1 VVLKQHRLL
10 LRIYRKFQETYNM
23 KSQETL
29 SKIMELLNLQDE
41 VKLESM
47 KLENGTVIEAEAFEP
62 NQEVFIV
69 TEDERIAL
77 PIGEYEMEDGRIL
90 VVAEEGVIAEINEAK
105 EEEAPEEAPAE
116 EPAQEEEVEQAEEEK
131 EEEMAYDT
139 KEELTA
145 AMDELKGM
153 IDEIKSMM
161 SPKEEE
167 MSEEVVEEPKAE
179 EVEMST
185 DEPAAKPIKHNPETK
200 TPQMHKFAEGA
211 RKDTLSRIF
220 DKLG

>member
-1 VVLKQHRLL
+1 
-10 LRIYRKFQETYNM
+10 M

-47 KLENGTVIEAEAFEP
+47 KLENGTTIEAEAFEA

-69 TEDERIAL
+69 TEEDEKIAL
-77 PIGEYEMEDGRIL
+77 PVGEYTLEDGRIL
-90 VVAEEGVIAEINEAK
+90 VVAEEGIIAEVRA
-105 EEEAPEEAPAE
+105 EEEAPEEAPATE
-116 EPAQEEEVEQAEEEK
+116 EVVEEVEQAEEEQ
-131 EEEMAYDT
+131 EMAYAT
-139 KEELTA
+139 KEELSA
-145 AMDELKGM
+145 AVEEMKAM
-153 IDEIKSMM
+153 IEEIKAMM

-167 MSEEVVEEPKAE
+167 MAE
-179 EVEMST
+179 EVKEEEVDLSA
-185 DEPAAKPIKHNPETK
+185 DEPAAKPIKHSPDTK
-200 TPQMHKFAEGA
+200 TADLQKFSKGA

>member
-1 VVLKQHRLL
+1 
-10 LRIYRKFQETYNM
+10 M

-47 KLENGTVIEAEAFEP
+47 KLENGTTIEAEEFTA

-77 PIGEYEMEDGRIL
+77 PVGEYELEDGRIL
-90 VVAEEGVIAEINEAK
+90 VVAEEGVIAEMRDAG
-105 EEEAPEEAPAE
+105 EEAPEEAPAE
-116 EPAQEEEVEQAEEEK
+116 EPTEEVEANEEEEK
-131 EEEMAYDT
+131 EEMGYAT
-139 KEELTA
+139 KEELGA
-145 AMDELKGM
+145 AVAEMKEM
-153 IDEIKSMM
+153 IEEIKAMM

-167 MSEEVVEEPKAE
+167 MSEEVAEEPQAEEPKEELAE
-179 EVEMST
+179 EVKEEVEVEMAS

-200 TPQMHKFAEGA
+200 TADMQKFSKGA

-220 DKLG
+220 DKLN

>member
-1 VVLKQHRLL
+1 
-10 LRIYRKFQETYNM
+10 M

-47 KLENGTVIEAEAFEP
+47 KLENGTTIEAEAFEA

-77 PIGEYEMEDGRIL
+77 PIGEYELEDGRML
-90 VVAEEGVIAEINEAK
+90 VVAEEGVIAEVRDAAAQ
-105 EEEAPEEAPAE
+105 EEAPEEAPAE
-116 EPAQEEEVEQAEEEK
+116 EPTEEVEANEEEEK
-131 EEEMAYDT
+131 EMSYAT
-139 KEELTA
+139 KEELSA
-145 AMDELKGM
+145 AVAEMKEM
-153 IDEIKSMM
+153 IEEIKAMM

-167 MSEEVVEEPKAE
+167 MAEEVKEEVKEEPKE
-179 EVEMST
+179 ELSA
-185 DEPAAKPIKHNPETK
+185 DLPAAKPIKHNPETK
-200 TPQMHKFAEGA
+200 TADMQKFSKGA

>member
-1 VVLKQHRLL
+1 
-10 LRIYRKFQETYNM
+10 
-23 KSQETL
+23 
-29 SKIMELLNLQDE
+29 MELLNLQDE

-90 VVAEEGVIAEINEAK
+90 VVAEEGVIAEMRDAK

-116 EPAQEEEVEQAEEEK
+116 EPAQEEEASEEVEANEEEK
-131 EEEMAYDT
+131 EEEMAYAT

-153 IDEIKSMM
+153 IDEIKAMM

-167 MSEEVVEEPKAE
+167 MSEEVVEEQ
-179 EVEMST
+179 VEMST
-185 DEPAAKPIKHNPETK
+185 DEPAAKPIKHNPDTK
-200 TPQMHKFAEGA
+200 TAEMHKFGKGA

>member
-1 VVLKQHRLL
+1 
-10 LRIYRKFQETYNM
+10 M

-47 KLENGTVIEAEAFEP
+47 KLENGTTIEAEAFEP

-69 TEDERIAL
+69 TEEDEKIAL
-77 PIGEYEMEDGRIL
+77 PIGEYTLEDGRIL
-90 VVAEEGVIAEINEAK
+90 VVAEEGIIAEVREGGEPEA
-105 EEEAPEEAPAE
+105 EEAPEEA
-116 EPAQEEEVEQAEEEK
+116 PAQEEEVEQAEEEPK
-131 EEEMAYDT
+131 EEMSYAT
-139 KEELTA
+139 KEELSA
-145 AMDELKGM
+145 AVEEMKAM
-153 IDEIKSMM
+153 IEEIKAMM

-167 MSEEVVEEPKAE
+167 MAE
-179 EVEMST
+179 EVKEEEVDLSA
-185 DEPAAKPIKHNPETK
+185 DEPAAKPIKHSPDTK
-200 TPQMHKFAEGA
+200 LADMQKFSKGA

>member
-1 VVLKQHRLL
+1 
-10 LRIYRKFQETYNM
+10 M

-47 KLENGTVIEAEAFEP
+47 KLENGTTIEAEAFEA

-69 TEDERIAL
+69 TEEDERIAL
-77 PIGEYEMEDGRIL
+77 PVGEYTLEDGMIL
-90 VVAEEGVIAEINEAK
+90 VVAEEGIIAEVREA
-105 EEEAPEEAPAE
+105 AAE
-116 EPAQEEEVEQAEEEK
+116 EPAQEEVEEVEQAEEEPK
-131 EEEMAYDT
+131 EEMAYAT
-139 KEELTA
+139 KEELSA
-145 AMDELKGM
+145 AVAEMKEM
-153 IDEIKSMM
+153 IEEIKSMM

-167 MSEEVVEEPKAE
+167 MAAE
-179 EVEMST
+179 EVNEVDLSA
-185 DEPAAKPIKHNPETK
+185 DEPAAKPIKHSPETK
-200 TPQMHKFAEGA
+200 TADLQKFSKGA

>member
-1 VVLKQHRLL
+1 
-10 LRIYRKFQETYNM
+10 M

-47 KLENGTVIEAEAFEP
+47 KLENGTTIEAEAFEA

-69 TEDERIAL
+69 TEEDERIAL
-77 PIGEYEMEDGRIL
+77 PIGEYTLEDGMIL
-90 VVAEEGVIAEINEAK
+90 VVAEEGIIAEVKEA
-105 EEEAPEEAPAE
+105 EEPEAEEAPATE
-116 EPAQEEEVEQAEEEK
+116 EVEEVEQAEEEPK
-131 EEEMAYDT
+131 EEMAYAT
-139 KEELTA
+139 KEELSA
-145 AMDELKGM
+145 AVAEMKEM
-153 IDEIKSMM
+153 IEEIKSMM

-167 MSEEVVEEPKAE
+167 MAAEEVVDLSA
-179 EVEMST
+179 
-185 DEPAAKPIKHNPETK
+185 DEPAAKPIKHSPETK
-200 TPQMHKFAEGA
+200 TADLQKFSKGA

>member
-1 VVLKQHRLL
+1 
-10 LRIYRKFQETYNM
+10 M

-47 KLENGTVIEAEAFEP
+47 KLENGTTIEAEAFEA

-69 TEDERIAL
+69 TEEDEKIAL
-77 PIGEYEMEDGRIL
+77 PIGEYTMEDGMIL
-90 VVAEEGVIAEINEAK
+90 VVAEEGIIAEVKEAAA
-105 EEEAPEEAPAE
+105 EEEAPAE
-116 EPAQEEEVEQAEEEK
+116 EPAQEEASEEVEAAEEEEK
-131 EEEMAYDT
+131 EEDMGYAT
-139 KEELTA
+139 KQELAA

-153 IDEIKSMM
+153 IDEIKEMM
-161 SPKEEE
+161 YPKEEE
-167 MSEEVVEEPKAE
+167 KMSEEVAEEPQAELSTEEVVEEVKEE

-185 DEPAAKPIKHNPETK
+185 DEPATKPIKHSPETK
-200 TPQMHKFAEGA
+200 TADMHKFSKGA

-220 DKLG
+220 DKLN

>member
-1 VVLKQHRLL
+1 
-10 LRIYRKFQETYNM
+10 M

-47 KLENGTVIEAEAFEP
+47 KLENGTTIEAEAFEA
-62 NQEVFIV
+62 NQEVFII

-77 PIGEYEMEDGRIL
+77 PIGEYELEDGRIL
-90 VVAEEGVIAEINEAK
+90 VVAEEGVIAEMRDAS
-105 EEEAPEEAPAE
+105 EEAPAE
-116 EPAQEEEVEQAEEEK
+116 EPQAEEASEEVEANE
-131 EEEMAYDT
+131 EEEMGYAT
-139 KEELTA
+139 KEELSA
-145 AMDELKGM
+145 AVAEMKEM
-153 IDEIKSMM
+153 IEEIKAMM
-161 SPKEEE
+161 SPKEE
-167 MSEEVVEEPKAE
+167 MAEEPKAE
-179 EVEMST
+179 EVVEEVEMSA

-200 TPQMHKFAEGA
+200 TADLQKFSKGA

>member
-1 VVLKQHRLL
+1 
-10 LRIYRKFQETYNM
+10 M

-90 VVAEEGVIAEINEAK
+90 VVAEEGVIAEIGEAK
-105 EEEAPEEAPAE
+105 EEEAPQEEAPATE
-116 EPAQEEEVEQAEEEK
+116 EEASEEVEANEEEK
-131 EEEMAYDT
+131 EMAYAT

-167 MSEEVVEEPKAE
+167 MSEEVVKEQ
-179 EVEMST
+179 VEMST
-185 DEPAAKPIKHNPETK
+185 DEPAAKPIKHSPETK
-200 TPQMHKFAEGA
+200 TPKMHKFAEGG

>member
-1 VVLKQHRLL
+1 
-10 LRIYRKFQETYNM
+10 M

-47 KLENGTVIEAEAFEP
+47 KLENGTTIEAEAFEP

-77 PIGEYEMEDGRIL
+77 PVGEYELEDGRIL
-90 VVAEEGVIAEINEAK
+90 VVAEEGVIAEMRDAAA

-116 EPAQEEEVEQAEEEK
+116 EPTEEVEANEEEEK
-131 EEEMAYDT
+131 EMSYAT
-139 KEELTA
+139 KEELSA
-145 AMDELKGM
+145 AVAEMKEM
-153 IDEIKSMM
+153 IEEIKAMM

-167 MSEEVVEEPKAE
+167 MAEEVVEEVKEEPKE
-179 EVEMST
+179 ELST
-185 DEPAAKPIKHNPETK
+185 DLPAAKPIKHNPETK
-200 TPQMHKFAEGA
+200 TADLQKFSKGA

>member
-1 VVLKQHRLL
+1 
-10 LRIYRKFQETYNM
+10 M

-47 KLENGTVIEAEAFEP
+47 KLENGTTIEAEAFEA
-62 NQEVFIV
+62 NQEVFII

-77 PIGEYEMEDGRIL
+77 PVGEYELEDGRIL
-90 VVAEEGVIAEINEAK
+90 VVAEEGVIAEMRDAGSA
-105 EEEAPEEAPAE
+105 EEEAPSEAPA
-116 EPAQEEEVEQAEEEK
+116 QEEVEQAEEEK
-131 EEEMAYDT
+131 EEMGYAT
-139 KEELTA
+139 KEELSA
-145 AMDELKGM
+145 AVAEMKEM
-153 IDEIKSMM
+153 IEEIKAMM

-167 MSEEVVEEPKAE
+167 MAEEPQAEEPKEELAEEVKEEE
-179 EVEMST
+179 EVEMSA

-200 TPQMHKFAEGA
+200 TADMHKFSKGA

>member
-1 VVLKQHRLL
+1 
-10 LRIYRKFQETYNM
+10 M

-47 KLENGTVIEAEAFEP
+47 KLENGTTIEAEAFEA

-69 TEDERIAL
+69 TEEDEKIAL
-77 PIGEYEMEDGRIL
+77 PIGEYTLEDGRIL
-90 VVAEEGVIAEINEAK
+90 VVAEEGIIAEVRDGG
-105 EEEAPEEAPAE
+105 EEAPEEAPATE
-116 EPAQEEEVEQAEEEK
+116 EEVEEVEQAEEEPK
-131 EEEMAYDT
+131 EEMSYAT
-139 KEELTA
+139 KEELSA
-145 AMDELKGM
+145 AVEEMKAM
-153 IDEIKSMM
+153 IEEIKAMM

-167 MSEEVVEEPKAE
+167 MAAE
-179 EVEMST
+179 EVDLSA
-185 DEPAAKPIKHNPETK
+185 DEPAAKPIKHSPDTK
-200 TPQMHKFAEGA
+200 PADMHKFSKGA

>member
-1 VVLKQHRLL
+1 MQDNSDKLLVKRVMPLVELNNKQD
-10 LRIYRKFQETYNM
+10 M

-47 KLENGTVIEAEAFEP
+47 KLENGTTIEAEAFEA

-69 TEDERIAL
+69 TEEDEKIAL
-77 PIGEYEMEDGRIL
+77 PIGEYTLEDGRIL
-90 VVAEEGVIAEINEAK
+90 VVAEEGIIAEVRA
-105 EEEAPEEAPAE
+105 EEEAPEEAPAQE
-116 EPAQEEEVEQAEEEK
+116 EVVEEVEQAEEEPK
-131 EEEMAYDT
+131 EEMSYAT
-139 KEELTA
+139 KEELSA
-145 AMDELKGM
+145 AVEEMKAM
-153 IDEIKSMM
+153 IEEIKAMM

-167 MSEEVVEEPKAE
+167 EMAAEEEVVE
-179 EVEMST
+179 MSS
-185 DEPAAKPIKHNPETK
+185 DEPAAKPIKHSPDTK
-200 TPQMHKFAEGA
+200 PADMHKFSKGA

>member
-1 VVLKQHRLL
+1 
-10 LRIYRKFQETYNM
+10 M

-47 KLENGTVIEAEAFEP
+47 KLENGTTIEAEAFEP
-62 NQEVFIV
+62 NQEVFII
-69 TEDERIAL
+69 TEEEEKIAL
-77 PIGEYEMEDGRIL
+77 PIGEYTLEDGRML
-90 VVAEEGVIAEINEAK
+90 VVAEEGIIAEVRTE
-105 EEEAPEEAPAE
+105 EEAPAE
-116 EPAQEEEVEQAEEEK
+116 EPQAEEATEEVEAEEQ
-131 EEEMAYDT
+131 EMAYAT
-139 KEELTA
+139 KEELSA

-153 IDEIKSMM
+153 IDEIKAMM

-167 MSEEVVEEPKAE
+167 MSEEVKEE
-179 EVEMST
+179 EVDLSA
-185 DEPAAKPIKHNPETK
+185 DEPAAKPIKHSPDSK
-200 TPQMHKFAEGA
+200 PADMHKFSKGG

>member
-1 VVLKQHRLL
+1 
-10 LRIYRKFQETYNM
+10 M

-47 KLENGTVIEAEAFEP
+47 KLENGTTIEAEAFEA
-62 NQEVFIV
+62 NQEVFII

-77 PIGEYEMEDGRIL
+77 PVGEYELEDGRIL
-90 VVAEEGVIAEINEAK
+90 VVAEEGVIAEMRDAGE
-105 EEEAPEEAPAE
+105 PEAE
-116 EPAQEEEVEQAEEEK
+116 EPQAEEATEEVEAEEQ
-131 EEEMAYDT
+131 EMSYAT
-139 KEELTA
+139 KEELSA
-145 AMDELKGM
+145 AVAEMKEM
-153 IDEIKSMM
+153 IEEIKAMM

-167 MSEEVVEEPKAE
+167 MSEEVAEEVKEEVVEE
-179 EVEMST
+179 EVEMSA
-185 DEPAAKPIKHNPETK
+185 DEPAAKPIKHNPDTK
-200 TPQMHKFAEGA
+200 TPEMMKFSKGA

>member
-1 VVLKQHRLL
+1 
-10 LRIYRKFQETYNM
+10 M

-47 KLENGTVIEAEAFEP
+47 KLENGTVIEAEAFEA

-77 PIGEYEMEDGRIL
+77 PIGEYELEDGRMLI
-90 VVAEEGVIAEINEAK
+90 VAEEGVIAEVRDANE
-105 EEEAPEEAPAE
+105 EEEAPAE
-116 EPAQEEEVEQAEEEK
+116 EPAQEEVVEEVEQAEEEK
-131 EEEMAYDT
+131 EEEMAYAT

-153 IDEIKSMM
+153 IDEIKAMM

-167 MSEEVVEEPKAE
+167 MSEEVVEEQ
-179 EVEMST
+179 VEMST
-185 DEPAAKPIKHNPETK
+185 DEPAAKPIKHSPETK
-200 TPQMHKFAEGA
+200 TAEMHKFAKGA

-220 DKLG
+220 DKLN